1 MSAFRMFPAAIVA
14 AMIATAPASAA
25 EFQDFS
31 RAAFNAAQAQGRPIL
46 LEVHAWWCPTCASQ
60 GNTVKKTVVAPQYA
74 KLIVFKINYDK
85 QKPEWKRF
93 GVSKQGTL
101 IAFRGARET
110 GRLNFVT
117 DKAQIAT
124 LIASTIQ

>member
-1 MSAFRMFPAAIVA
+1 MSVFRKSPIAIAF
-14 AMIATAPASAA
+14 AMVATAPASAA

-31 RAAFNAAQAQGRPIL
+31 RAAFNTAQAQGRPIL
-46 LEVHAWWCPTCASQ
+46 VEVAAWWCPVCASQ
-60 GNTVKKTVVAPQYA
+60 GNTVKKTVTAAKYA

-85 QKPEWKRF
+85 QKAEWKSF

-101 IAFRGARET
+101 VAFKGARET

-124 LIASTIQ
+124 LIASTVQ